1 MSLRQQLPVASPV
14 APTALARAL
23 GRVLVPSGSAH
34 EALAADLR
42 ERFAASDVLLT
53 DSGTSALVVAL
64 RILAGVGGAVALPA
78 WACIDLTAAATFA
91 GVRVRLYDIDPQTLS
106 PDLDS
111 LQRAL
116 VRGVDVVLVAHVYGY
131 PVDLSGVAALT
142 DRFGVPLLE
151 DAAQGA
157 GGWYA
162 NRPLGSFGAMSV
174 LSFGRGKG
182 VSGGG
187 GGALLSRSPRYADA
201 IRQVE
206 ATLGAASSGAS
217 DLARLGAQ
225 FVLGRP
231 ALYGLPARIPTLR
244 LGEMVYH
251 PAREPRRLSR
261 AAAVVV
267 RSALALLPTAV
278 AGRSMVASTLHAEVE
293 RSSDLAAVRP
303 LSDGAPGY
311 LRLPVRD
318 PQGLRQPAPSL
329 GILRGYPMTLAEH
342 EQLRSNLLAD
352 QLPCHGASE
361 LARSLFTLPTHH
373 FVDARDVTR
382 IRSWIGGDRSPRAA
396 PPLEF
401 VR

>member
-1 MSLRQQLPVASPV
+1 ML
-14 APTALARAL
+14 RAL
-23 GRVLVPSGSAH
+23 GRALVPSGGAH
-34 EALAADLR
+34 VALAADLR

-64 RILAGVGGAVALPA
+64 RILAGVGGTVALPA

-116 VRGVDVVLVAHVYGY
+116 VRGVDVVLVAHLYGY
-131 PVDLSGVAALT
+131 PADLAGVAALT
-142 DRFGVPLLE
+142 DRYGVPLLE

-162 NRPLGSFGAMSV
+162 GKPLGSFGAMSV

-187 GGALLSRSPRYADA
+187 GGALLARSPRYADA
-201 IRQVE
+201 IRQAA
-206 ATLGAASSGAS
+206 ATLGTASSGAS

-231 ALYGLPARIPTLR
+231 ALYGLPARIPALR

-261 AAAVVV
+261 GAAVVV
-267 RSALALLPTAV
+267 RSALALVPAAA
-278 AGRSMVASTLHAEVE
+278 AGRSVVASTLQAEVE
-293 RSSDLAAVRP
+293 QTSELEAVR
-303 LSDGAPGY
+303 SVSAGTPGY

-318 PQGLRQPAPSL
+318 PQGVRQPAPSL

-352 QLPCHGASE
+352 QPPCHGASE

-373 FVDARDVTR
+373 FVDARDVAL
-382 IRSWIGGDRSPRAA
+382 IRSWIAGDRSPRET
-396 PPLEF
+396 PSLEL